1 MLLLISDANIIIDL
15 EAGEILAA
23 LFQLPYRFAMP
34 DVLFEEEIEEGSP
47 HLVEMGL
54 QPLAV
59 SGESIEYA
67 IALGDQCGDEPGL
80 NDRLALALA
89 KQEACPLLTGDRN
102 LRSLAIYE
110 DADVRGTLWIF
121 SELIE
126 FGFLTNEEALAA
138 LHRMQHRGRRLP
150 WRQARRCIVSAS
162 YSVRRI
168 IRDPR
173 SRE

>member
-23 LFQLPYRFAMP
+23 LFQLPYQFAMP
-34 DVLFEEEIEEGSP
+34 DILFEEEIAEGSP
-47 HLVEMGL
+47 YLVDMGL

-59 SGESIEYA
+59 SGESIDYA
-67 IALGDQCGDEPGL
+67 IALGEQCGDEPGL

-89 KQEACPLLTGDRN
+89 KQESCPLLTGDGN
-102 LRSLAIYE
+102 LRLLATRE

-126 FGFLTNEEALAA
+126 FGFLTKEEAYAA
-138 LHRMQHRGRRLP
+138 LNRMRMRGRRLP
-150 WRQARRCIVSAS
+150 WKEAEKSIARTTYNVKQ
-162 YSVRRI
+162 I
-168 IRDPR
+168 I
-173 SRE
+173 